1 MDKIRD
7 IEKIVSS
14 KVSLLE
20 NHKIKKLQE
29 YTKDQIDCIFQKFN
43 DQIFEIYW
51 DQTVSFQKL
60 VYWKDRTSFI
70 LEVWWKKIWILAFKN
85 DLQKEDNC
93 IKNKNWYIEIKSF
106 FLFDENWNGHIW
118 KLWKE
123 FLNIIK
129 DYFYNPDGVYVT
141 ISRDKASS

>member
-43 DQIFEIYW
+43 D
-51 DQTVSFQKL
+51 
-60 VYWKDRTSFI
+60 
-70 LEVWWKKIWILAFKN
+70 
-85 DLQKEDNC
+85 
-93 IKNKNWYIEIKSF
+93 
-106 FLFDENWNGHIW
+106 
-118 KLWKE
+118 
-123 FLNIIK
+123 
-129 DYFYNPDGVYVT
+129 
-141 ISRDKASS
+141 